1 MPREITMTAG
11 IVITV
16 EPSSYGGRLKYFS
29 RAADDAFWDD
39 LWLHEEAEI
48 DYSRYQAGHLPRFLK
63 RTFIRHVQPGARVLE
78 AGCGLGWFTVA
89 ANALGFKAEGVDY
102 APQVIAM
109 LQARF
114 PSINFFRGDVRKLSN
129 IPDNT
134 YDAIYSPG
142 VCEHFEEGP
151 EDVLRE
157 AYRLVK
163 DGGIVLVSTP
173 CFNAFRRFLHRL
185 GAFQHAPEGAFYQY
199 AFSQQEM
206 TAILEGIGFDVLECD
221 YRGTLF
227 TLREHIPLIS
237 RLPLGHLG
245 KPIAVAL
252 DAIPGINR
260 WGQGCMWVARK
271 SLRGDAAE

>member
-16 EPSSYGGRLKYFS
+16 EPSRYGGRLKYFL
-29 RAADDAFWDD
+29 RAADDTFWDD

-185 GAFQHAPEGAFYQY
+185 GAFQHAPEGKFYQY

-252 DAIPGINR
+252 DTIPGINR

-271 SLRGDAAE
+271 PSHGDAAK